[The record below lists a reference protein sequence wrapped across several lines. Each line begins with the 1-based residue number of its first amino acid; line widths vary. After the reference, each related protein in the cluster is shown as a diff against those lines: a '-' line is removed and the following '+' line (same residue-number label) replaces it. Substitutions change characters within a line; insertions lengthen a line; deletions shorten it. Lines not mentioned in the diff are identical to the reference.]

1 MTMKKTTLIAIL
13 IAASA
18 TLMSTLASAEDQAAP
33 VEDASP
39 DAAELEKIK
48 QRYWAQGNEKEM
60 GVVQNRLYTK
70 EGRVE
75 ATVLGGFVTTDPF
88 LNVRTFGGSIGY
100 HLDETFSLH
109 AFSWK
114 DFTSGSAA
122 LTTLQEGGK
131 KANTN
136 RPFATAGMEARASLL
151 YGKLSLVGKKILYYD
166 MHAGA
171 GVAVTRTENGT
182 YPGPVLSIGQ
192 NIFLTNSL
200 TFRVD
205 YRLIAYR
212 EDIIEREITAKLG
225 QNVGMRNNFSN
236 AITFGFSWMWGGS
249 K

>member
-1 MTMKKTTLIAIL
+1 MKKSTIAAIL
-13 IAASA
+13 LAAASTLMA
-18 TLMSTLASAEDQAAP
+18 TLAFAEEKGASTEDT
-33 VEDASP
+33 SP

-75 ATVLGGFVTTDPF
+75 ATLLGGFVTTDPF
-88 LNVRTFGGSIGY
+88 LNVRTLGGSIGY

-114 DFTSGSAA
+114 DFSSGSAA

-151 YGKLSLVGKKILYYD
+151 YGKLSLVGRKILYYD

-205 YRLIAYR
+205 YRLLAYR

-225 QNVGMRNNFSN
+225 QSVGMRNNFSN

-249 K
+249 Q

>member
-1 MTMKKTTLIAIL
+1 MIMKRTTLTAIL
-13 IAASA
+13 LAMAS
-18 TLMSTLASAEDQAAP
+18 TLMITLARAEEKSAP
-33 VEDASP
+33 TEDASP

-75 ATVLGGFVTTDPF
+75 VTLLGGFVTSDPF
-88 LNVRTFGGSIGY
+88 LNVRTVGGSLGY
-100 HLDETFSLH
+100 HFDETFSLH

-151 YGKLSLVGKKILYYD
+151 YGKLSLVGRKILYYD

-205 YRLIAYR
+205 YRLTAYR

-236 AITFGFSWMWGGS
+236 ALTFGFSWLWGGS

>member
-1 MTMKKTTLIAIL
+1 MKSATIIIIL
-13 IAASA
+13 LAASS
-18 TLMSTLASAEDQAAP
+18 TLMSRQASAEDP
-33 VEDASP
+33 VPPAEEASP
-39 DAAELEKIK
+39 DAAELDKIK

-70 EGRVE
+70 EDRVE
-75 ATVLGGFVTTDPF
+75 ATLLGGFVTTDPF
-88 LNVRTFGGSIGY
+88 LSVKTLGGSIGY
-100 HLDETFSLH
+100 HLDETFSFH
-109 AFSWK
+109 AFGWR

-122 LTTLQEGGK
+122 LSTLQEGGK

-136 RPFATAGMEARASLL
+136 RPFATAGLETRASLL

-212 EDIIEREITAKLG
+212 EDIIEREITPKLG

-236 AITFGFSWMWGGS
+236 AITFGFSWMWGGTS
-249 K
+249 R